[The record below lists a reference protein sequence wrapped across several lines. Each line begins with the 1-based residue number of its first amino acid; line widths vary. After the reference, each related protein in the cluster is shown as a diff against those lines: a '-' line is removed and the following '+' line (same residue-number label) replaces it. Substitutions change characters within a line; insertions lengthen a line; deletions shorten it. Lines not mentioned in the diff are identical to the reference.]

1 MRREVPQRVNVSPDP
16 TKVQPLT
23 VDIADLSQLA
33 RVEQLL
39 NTPNCGVVNKGVAH
53 HYHDVTRCRQFVQ
66 LIDLGYSGPQ
76 RLSDKYMLASQECFL
91 RQLEVRT
98 GGRCNNNSGNLRIR
112 ENRGDRIH
120 RNGTRK
126 NRFHESPSPPAPATN
141 FPHTI
146 PTPENHQPQPHHPPK
161 T

>member
-1 MRREVPQRVNVSPDP
+1 MRSEVPQRVNVSPDP

-39 NTPNCGVVNKGVAH
+39 NIPHCGVVNKGVAH
-53 HYHDVTRCRQFVQ
+53 HYHEVTRCRQFVQ
-66 LIDLGYSGPQ
+66 LIDLGYSGRQ
-76 RLSDKYMLASQECFL
+76 RLFDKYMLASQECFL
-91 RQLEVRT
+91 HQLEVRT

-120 RNGTRK
+120 CKCTWE
-126 NRFHESPSPPAPATN
+126 NRFYENPALRAPG
-141 FPHTI
+141 
-146 PTPENHQPQPHHPPK
+146 NHVLV
-161 T
+161 